1 MLFGTDSEKNL
12 HDSISSV
19 FTSGMHLLCDLHMK
33 DNIKF
38 KLVEWQIANENK
50 QVIFG
55 KIVRNVKEEGLC
67 DCINIDDFEVCHNGL
82 KTKWINMDLAE
93 EQFVS
98 SELRSMVGLGF
109 LPKPYTQNGNE
120 CINSII
126 KQGKKERYKEEEF
139 KIIKVLLWTKE
150 MRPSINV
157 TLEDSGLL
165 YSSYSILVEIFKETD
180 ELLSDGIG
188 YESPARGCLF

>member
-1 MLFGTDSEKNL
+1 
-12 HDSISSV
+12 
-19 FTSGMHLLCDLHMK
+19 MK

-109 LPKPYTQNGNE
+109 LPKPNTQNGNE

-139 KIIKVLLWTKE
+139 KIIKVLLWAKE

>member
-139 KIIKVLLWTKE
+139 KIIKVLLWAKE

>member
-12 HDSISSV
+12 HNSISSV

-38 KLVEWQIANENK
+38 KLVEWQIANENR

-82 KTKWINMDLAE
+82 KTKWINMDPAE

-139 KIIKVLLWTKE
+139 KMIKVLLSAKE
-150 MRPSINV
+150 MRPLINV

>member
-1 MLFGTDSEKNL
+1 
-12 HDSISSV
+12 
-19 FTSGMHLLCDLHMK
+19 MK

-109 LPKPYTQNGNE
+109 LPKPNTQNGNE

>member
-19 FTSGMHLLCDLHMK
+19 FTSAMHLLCDLHMK

-38 KLVEWQIANENK
+38 KLVEWQIANENR

-67 DCINIDDFEVCHNGL
+67 DCINIDDFEACHNGL
-82 KTKWINMDLAE
+82 KTKWINMDPAE

>member
-82 KTKWINMDLAE
+82 KTKWINMDPAE
-93 EQFVS
+93 EQFVF
-98 SELRSMVGLGF
+98 RA
-109 LPKPYTQNGNE
+109 
-120 CINSII
+120 
-126 KQGKKERYKEEEF
+126 
-139 KIIKVLLWTKE
+139 
-150 MRPSINV
+150 
-157 TLEDSGLL
+157 
-165 YSSYSILVEIFKETD
+165 EIYGRFR
-180 ELLSDGIG
+180 LST
-188 YESPARGCLF
+188 

>member
-82 KTKWINMDLAE
+82 KTKWINMDPAE

>member
-1 MLFGTDSEKNL
+1 
-12 HDSISSV
+12 
-19 FTSGMHLLCDLHMK
+19 MK
-33 DNIKF
+33 GNIKF
-38 KLVEWQIANENK
+38 KLVEWQIANENR

-82 KTKWINMDLAE
+82 KTKWINMDPAE

-188 YESPARGCLF
+188 YESPARGCLFWLFGHVEKKAWLEI

>member
-1 MLFGTDSEKNL
+1 
-12 HDSISSV
+12 
-19 FTSGMHLLCDLHMK
+19 
-33 DNIKF
+33 
-38 KLVEWQIANENK
+38 
-50 QVIFG
+50 
-55 KIVRNVKEEGLC
+55 
-67 DCINIDDFEVCHNGL
+67 
-82 KTKWINMDLAE
+82 
-93 EQFVS
+93 
-98 SELRSMVGLGF
+98 MVGLGF

-126 KQGKKERYKEEEF
+126 KQGKKERYKEKEF
-139 KIIKVLLWTKE
+139 KIVIVLLWAKE